1 VFTTVH
7 ANNVFDV
14 IGRFMHMNVDLF
26 GFVSALNA
34 ILAQRLV
41 RLVCP
46 HCAEQDVPREDV
58 LTESGLTAES
68 VRSWKFVSG
77 RGCREC
83 RGAGY
88 KGRKAIA
95 ELMIL
100 TDELRELITSRAPLR
115 ALKEAASRSG
125 TRFLREAAF
134 DAVRKGET
142 TLAEINRVTFVS

>member
-1 VFTTVH
+1 
-7 ANNVFDV
+7 
-14 IGRFMHMNVDLF
+14 MHMNVDLY

-46 HCAEQDVPREDV
+46 HCRAADAPSAEL
-58 LTESGLTAES
+58 LTESGLTPAA
-68 VRSWKFVSG
+68 VLRWNFQAG

-95 ELMIL
+95 ELMIV

-115 ALKEAASRSG
+115 SLKEAARRSG
-125 TRFLREAAF
+125 TCFLPGRRFFIRCP
-134 DAVRKGET
+134 
-142 TLAEINRVTFVS
+142 